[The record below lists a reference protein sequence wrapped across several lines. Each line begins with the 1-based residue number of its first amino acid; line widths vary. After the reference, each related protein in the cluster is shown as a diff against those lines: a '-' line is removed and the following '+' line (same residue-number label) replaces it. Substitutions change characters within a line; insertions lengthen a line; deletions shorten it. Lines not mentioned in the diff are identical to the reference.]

1 MSSSAPSEYAGDI
14 SATEAWDLMARDA
27 KAQLIDVRTSAE
39 WSFVG
44 LPDLTSLQRQPHRIE
59 WQAYPSMQPNPG
71 FIAQTSQALDAAGAD
86 TQTPIV
92 FLCRSGARSR
102 AAAAAMTKA
111 GYQKAF
117 NIASGFE
124 GDLDDTR
131 HRGAISGWKAAGLPW
146 QQS

>member
-1 MSSSAPSEYAGDI
+1 
-14 SATEAWDLMARDA
+14 
-27 KAQLIDVRTSAE
+27 
-39 WSFVG
+39 
-44 LPDLTSLQRQPHRIE
+44 
-59 WQAYPSMQPNPG
+59 MQPNPG